1 MLRSSIVPRKQQQ
14 TSKQSQELEKT
25 LRDAAITAAIDNII
39 KLRNE
44 NHGKTPQG
52 AMRDAE
58 ERVRTVSGGG

>member
-1 MLRSSIVPRKQQQ
+1 MLRSSILSRKQQQ

-44 NHGKTPQG
+44 NHGKTPQN
-52 AMRDAE
+52 E